1 VFGSKRGFTRSRG
14 RLTLRLDDAEVTVL
28 RGLLKQFEELVAPTT
43 AATTDPLA
51 AMVGIDVDSVTP
63 QDPALLRLFPDG
75 YRDDPDAAADFRRF
89 TERGLRNA
97 KLERATVVGAVLEQF
112 PFDESASDQT
122 VNAVVV
128 DGDQSQA
135 WLLTCND
142 LRLVL
147 GSRLEIV
154 SDDQQVGTDWDSD
167 DDRFQ
172 LLSLYQWLTWLQS
185 TLLESLARR

>member
-1 VFGSKRGFTRSRG
+1 
-14 RLTLRLDDAEVTVL
+14 LTLRLDDAEVTVL

-43 AATTDPLA
+43 AATTDPFA

-112 PFDESASDQT
+112 PFDESASEQT
-122 VNAVVV
+122 INAVVV
-128 DGDQSQA
+128 DGDESQA

>member
-1 VFGSKRGFTRSRG
+1 MFGSKRGFTRSRG